1 METKEIAHRLG
12 KVHYKYDA
20 TRPWS
25 DADQQ
30 LQDHI
35 TQTIQRLQEFHD
47 TAEQILK
54 DSGNLSKVIKDRETL
69 HKEVQE
75 KLSAARQKANNYI
88 VELEMKRP
96 NLSEEISEAINT
108 ANDAIQIQNA
118 SIRKTHATYS
128 ELLDRT
134 NRLQEAFLQ
143 YSEQSDPHGSEL
155 FIQHANNDTLAT
167 DMMSFHDAG
176 DQLADLFSHYDRRI
190 ESLIDHSRSVS
201 SEFETLCLKVEWQQ
215 DVWTELC
222 SRLVL
227 IEYIG
232 KLNSGTHLTSLN

>member
-12 KVHYKYDA
+12 NIQYQYDA
-20 TRPWS
+20 TRPWT

-30 LQDHI
+30 LHDHI
-35 TQTIQRLQEFHD
+35 THTIARLEAFQES
-47 TAEQILK
+47 AEKIL
-54 DSGNLSKVIKDRETL
+54 DDAANLSNTIKDRQAL
-69 HKEVQE
+69 HREVGE
-75 KLSAARQKANNYI
+75 KLNAAREKANRYI
-88 VELEMKRP
+88 AELEMKRP
-96 NLSEEISEAINT
+96 NLSEELSEAINT

-118 SIRKTHATYS
+118 SIRKTHTTYA

-134 NRLQEAFLQ
+134 NQLQEAFLQ
-143 YSEQSDPHGSEL
+143 YSEESNPQGSEL
-155 FIQHANNDTLAT
+155 FVQHANNDTLAT
-167 DMMSFHDAG
+167 DIMSFYNAEER
-176 DQLADLFSHYDRRI
+176 LTDLYSHYHRRI

-201 SEFETLCLKVEWQQ
+201 SEFETLCIRVEWQQ